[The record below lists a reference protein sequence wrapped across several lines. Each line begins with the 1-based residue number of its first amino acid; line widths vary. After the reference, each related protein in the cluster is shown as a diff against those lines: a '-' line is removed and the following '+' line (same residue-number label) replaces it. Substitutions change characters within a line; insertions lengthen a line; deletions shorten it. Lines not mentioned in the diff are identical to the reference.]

1 MTEGLPEPID
11 LAALEA
17 RVDELAR
24 RIAQITHENEAL
36 RSQQT
41 QLVNERAQ
49 LVEKTELARSR
60 VEAMI
65 ARLKALETRT

>member
-1 MTEGLPEPID
+1 MSEGAPEALD
-11 LAALEA
+11 LATLEA

-24 RIAQITHENEAL
+24 RITHITNENEAL

-41 QLVNERAQ
+41 QLVTERAL
-49 LVEKTELARSR
+49 LVEKTELARTR